1 MTTKKR
7 ITKDQIEAW
16 QGSDNLSPDA
26 LLDLLE
32 ELINGKYTVSQ
43 FREDVLD
50 YAEELDHA

>member
-1 MTTKKR
+1 MTSKKR

-26 LLDLLE
+26 LLGLLA
-32 ELINGKYTVSQ
+32 ELINGEYTVSQ

-50 YAEELDHA
+50 YAEDFDHA